1 VLVLEVLDVLLEEV
15 EETLV
20 VVTVEPVVVVVLD
33 DPPPAVVVVVAAV
46 AVVLVVADGSKT
58 EVGGGQADADSRVS
72 MANRALGSLT
82 MRVMPNSIPI

>member
-20 VVTVEPVVVVVLD
+20 VETLVVVELSTVVV
-33 DPPPAVVVVVAAV
+33 VVVVVAGV
-46 AVVLVVADGSKT
+46 AVVVVVADGSKT
-58 EVGGGQADADSRVS
+58 ELGGGQADADSRVS
-72 MANRALGSLT
+72 MANRALGSLK

>member
-20 VVTVEPVVVVVLD
+20 VVTVDTVVV
-33 DPPPAVVVVVAAV
+33 VVVVVAAIS
-46 AVVLVVADGSKT
+46 VVVVVADGSKT